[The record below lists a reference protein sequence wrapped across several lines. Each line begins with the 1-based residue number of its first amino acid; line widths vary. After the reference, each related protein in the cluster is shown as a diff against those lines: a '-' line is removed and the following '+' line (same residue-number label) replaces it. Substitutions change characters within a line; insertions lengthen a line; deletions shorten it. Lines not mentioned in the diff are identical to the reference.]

1 MFGEITERSPD
12 PLGKPGGK
20 RKDALVKKKKKQSIW
35 KVGWRQRGEKGRRS
49 FRENMRVDRERDLTW

>member
-20 RKDALVKKKKKQSIW
+20 RKDVLVKKKKKTVHLEGRMEAERRKRKKEFQ
-35 KVGWRQRGEKGRRS
+35 GEYEGGS
-49 FRENMRVDRERDLTW
+49 

>member
-20 RKDALVKKKKKQSIW
+20 RKDALVKKKKKTVHLEGRMESERRKRKKEFQ
-35 KVGWRQRGEKGRRS
+35 GEYEGGS
-49 FRENMRVDRERDLTW
+49 